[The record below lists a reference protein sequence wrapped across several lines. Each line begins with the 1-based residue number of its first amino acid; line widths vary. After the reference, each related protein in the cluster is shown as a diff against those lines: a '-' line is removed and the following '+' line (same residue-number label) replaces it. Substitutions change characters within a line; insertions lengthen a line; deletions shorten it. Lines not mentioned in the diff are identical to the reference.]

1 MTHMCRA
8 SGLVLHFSVISRNF
22 WTLRLLACVCMQ
34 ATVNLLSIVNFDRIG
49 TVRGTMTFALLS
61 KTTEFM
67 PL

>member
-1 MTHMCRA
+1 MIHMCRT
-8 SGLVLHFSVISRNF
+8 SGLFFHFSVISRNF

-34 ATVNLLSIVNFDRIG
+34 ATVNLHPIVNFDRIG
-49 TVRGTMTFALLS
+49 TVRGIMTLALVS